1 VTAELNERLDD
12 EVRKAQEIIS
22 IAIKRKDD
30 PVDFFKVHYK
40 PEKSLESILQTI
52 DSTEREKFL
61 NDVNLNKDICFQ
73 IDDYI
78 KTKTKKVSADMPRK
92 YRNMKDHL
100 LAFEAFRK
108 KPVTFES
115 LDINF

>member
-1 VTAELNERLDD
+1 RRAVLDSGLGVPAKYWNKKRRRISDQLPIPYGVTAELNERLDD
-12 EVRKAQEIIS
+12 ELKKAQEIIS
-22 IAIKRKDD
+22 ITIKRKDD

-61 NDVNLNKDICFQ
+61 NDVNLNKDIYFQ

-78 KTKTKKVSADMPRK
+78 KTK
-92 YRNMKDHL
+92 
-100 LAFEAFRK
+100 
-108 KPVTFES
+108 
-115 LDINF
+115 